1 VTSWH
6 NADPPRV
13 GLLRSHVREGVG

>member
-13 GLLRSHVREGVG
+13 EVMRSGVREGAE